1 MEEKEIVYYYY
12 KPETNIRRYFR
23 SHTHKEK
30 VFLKLRK
37 SYTYEPETNIKRYF
51 ISDDDI
57 ARFIKHYFRNW

>member
-1 MEEKEIVYYYY
+1 MEDKEIACYYYE
-12 KPETNIRRYFR
+12 PETNIRCYFI
-23 SHTHKEK
+23 SHTDKEN